1 MSPEIS
7 RSETS
12 GGSGAKGIVAL
23 PLSVLGVE
31 AQSSWLK
38 GETEHWMLLPL
49 EFSTKVDN
57 AIVGAS
63 LTALGVVGDSIRC
76 G

>member
-1 MSPEIS
+1 MSFEIS
-7 RSETS
+7 RSETF
-12 GGSGAKGIVAL
+12 GGSGGKEIVAL
-23 PLSVLGVE
+23 PWSVLGVE
-31 AQSSWLK
+31 ALSSWLN

-57 AIVGAS
+57 AIVGTS